1 MFILT
6 FTPVY
11 KTFKEWLQ
19 ACCDWISEDKGL
31 RPGEDQDEFTR
42 QVELQLL
49 SSDLHDS
56 MVPSSGFPPH
66 IRQQRKVSTGA
77 QPILVEITALTEI
90 GQSAFNLLNTRQARL
105 EREDLAGLVEREREQ
120 NGQDG
125 EDEGPVPNYPRQ
137 MLKLE
142 VSDGTVSLPAVEYRK
157 IPELILGET
166 QLGCKV
172 GPCSFSINT
181 FN

>member
-1 MFILT
+1 MTDIRRQG
-6 FTPVY
+6 P
-11 KTFKEWLQ
+11 
-19 ACCDWISEDKGL
+19 SPRR
-31 RPGEDQDEFTR
+31 RPGRIHASGRVAASVFR
-42 QVELQLL
+42 
-49 SSDLHDS
+49 SARLHGS
-56 MVPSSGFPPH
+56 FVRFPPTYTTTA
-66 IRQQRKVSTGA
+66 KVSTGA